1 MAYVLS
7 RKYSKTLTKIALI
20 IGLLST
26 CAHAELTPDLKNLER
41 QLHYQQGTIKLL
53 NGSVVINTGDKFRY
67 LSPQDSEKV
76 LVDGWGN
83 PPSDELG
90 LGMLVP
96 ADLSPLEDSGWGAEL
111 SFEDDAYISDDD
123 AKTIDYN
130 KILLDMKQQISANN
144 IERQHQ
150 GYDPLYLLGWAET
163 PHYDQSS
170 HIIYWAKRLSNSPDP
185 TTHDESVNYFIRNL
199 GRNGVFNINIIA
211 DGKDLST
218 VKKSAP
224 DLLKVASFTEGN
236 RYEDHHFWDTTSSY
250 SLAALVAGG
259 AAVTAKKAGLIG
271 LIIIF
276 LKKFF
281 VVILAAVGGLWK
293 AISGKKK

>member
-1 MAYVLS
+1 MAHILS
-7 RKYSKTLTKIALI
+7 RKYSKALTKIALI

-26 CAHAELTPDLKNLER
+26 CAHAELASNLKNLER
-41 QLHYQQGTIKLL
+41 KLHYQQGTINLL
-53 NGSVVINTGDKFRY
+53 NGSITINTGDKFRY
-67 LSPQDSEKV
+67 LSSQDSEKV

-83 PPSDELG
+83 PPSGELG

-96 ADLSPLEDSGWGAEL
+96 VDLSPLEERGWGAEIT
-111 SFEDDAYISDDD
+111 FEDDAYISDDD
-123 AKTIDYN
+123 AKTIDYD
-130 KILLDMKQQISANN
+130 KVLKDMQQQTSVGN

-150 GYDPLYLLGWAET
+150 GYDPIYLLGWAEA

-170 HIIYWAKRLSNSPDP
+170 HIIYWAQRLSLNP
-185 TTHDESVNYFIRNL
+185 TASDEAVNYYIRNL
-199 GRNGVFNINIIA
+199 GRKGVLNINIIA
-211 DGKDLST
+211 DKKDLPA

-281 VVILAAVGGLWK
+281 VVILAAVAGLWK